1 MEGGIL
7 RDYFDHKLTTKEH
20 WAKLREPET
29 YTYGELQWDVN
40 ICETDPAPPV
50 AYDEVCDP
58 EVTASCMAKVVIS
71 AERLM
76 DPATGRA
83 ENHKIGALLNA
94 TAGIKD
100 EMISEEAWDCLYDM
114 VIGDNPNGTAAENTD
129 GFDDWRAREGVA
141 DRKHVVSTR
150 HLNKMIQQL
159 TRLITKYGAY
169 DPETYIDWTVSEP
182 ARFLVMILTGHRY
195 ELQAELDATNVNQVW
210 AHPPKHNWVVFPKF
224 WEETRRVWDYN
235 YPHEYSGTVLEMFSD
250 VVV

>member
-1 MEGGIL
+1 L

-210 AHPPKHNWVVFPKF
+210 AHPPKPNWVVFPKCG
-224 WEETRRVWDYN
+224 EETRRVWDYN